1 MKRAFVGFTV
11 CLAFGIAGVAP
22 SHAGTV
28 YVPVLDPNGAG
39 GGVHSTVISISNSA
53 TAQKSYS
60 TVFLESEKDGTKRAV
75 NPSQGSVFAGRTVL
89 LNNFAAAGKF
99 GLLEIDA
106 PADLSI
112 EARLTSMPSGGGNPA
127 SAIVPIITSDN
138 LVAAGQTA
146 HVLGLRRDSSRGDF
160 SGLGVVNL
168 SQQQAQC
175 TVKFFRADST
185 PIGSTASLG
194 FLPLSLR
201 HFPDALGLLGEA
213 KVSDVRAQVSCNQP
227 FFVYGTVFA
236 QTNGQMLFVPPAATG
251 ASTLAR
257 PGSGGG
263 TTNPPPA
270 SGAVVFTANGL
281 LHTATRSKPKG
292 TVDIVLDRPLTVRKM
307 VIDLDFVPGPW
318 NRLKIPGNHAIL
330 YLHRGS
336 FRSNTI
342 CNVNAFG
349 PDKYSVKMNQNVNLG
364 PGSVTNAEGGISLEQ
379 GKTYHMRYVYD
390 AQARKATVTISAGG
404 QTLKTLSMDILP
416 SVLNG
421 VLDLPARGMRAEFG
435 HYDHQEGPELASYG
449 WSYMNLR
456 VEMIP

>member
-1 MKRAFVGFTV
+1 MKRVFVCF
-11 CLAFGIAGVAP
+11 AFGIAGIAAIASP
-22 SHAGTV
+22 GHAGTV

-39 GGVHSTVISISNSA
+39 GGVHSTILSISNSA
-53 TAQKSYS
+53 TAQKSFS
-60 TVFLESEKDGTKRAV
+60 TVFLESERDGTKRSG
-75 NPSQGSVFAGRTVL
+75 NPSQGSVFAGRTIL
-89 LNNFAAAGKF
+89 LNNVAAPGKY

-112 EARLTSMPSGGGNPA
+112 EARLTSTPPGGGNPA
-127 SAIVPIITSDN
+127 TAIVPIISSDN
-138 LVAAGQTA
+138 LMAAGQTA
-146 HVLGLRRDSSRGDF
+146 HVLGLRRDSTRGDF

-185 PIGSTASLG
+185 PIGSTTSLG

-213 KVSDVRAQVSCNQP
+213 KVSDVRAQISCNQP
-227 FFVYGTVFA
+227 FYVYGTVFA
-236 QTNGQMLFVPPAATG
+236 QTNGQMLFVLPAATG

-263 TTNPPPA
+263 TTNPPP
-270 SGAVVFTANGL
+270 SGGSVVFTANGL
-281 LHTATRSKPKG
+281 LHTATKGKPKG
-292 TVDIVLDRPLTVRKM
+292 VVDIALDQPLTVKRM

-330 YLHRGS
+330 YLHRGQ
-336 FRSNTI
+336 FRGNTVA
-342 CNVNAFG
+342 NVNAFG
-349 PDKYSVKMNQNVNLG
+349 PDKYTVKLNQNVNLG
-364 PGSVTNAEGGISLEQ
+364 AGAVTSAEGGISLEQ
-379 GKTYHMRYVYD
+379 GKTYHLRYVYD
-390 AQARKATVTISAGG
+390 AQSRKVTATISAGG
-404 QTLKTLSMDILP
+404 QTVKTLSMDVLA

-435 HYDHQEGPELASYG
+435 HYDHQDGPELASYG